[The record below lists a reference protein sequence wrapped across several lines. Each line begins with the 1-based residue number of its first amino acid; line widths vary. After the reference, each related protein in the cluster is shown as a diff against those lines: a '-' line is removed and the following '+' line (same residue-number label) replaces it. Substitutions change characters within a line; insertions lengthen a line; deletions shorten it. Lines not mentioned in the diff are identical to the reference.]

1 MTMKIN
7 TATTMIAEPIFP
19 KYTFAGKIEFT
30 DEQNNSLVNEISART
45 LYKYNWGMSGWNENP
60 DEVWQISPKLQT
72 ASTLILK
79 QCFDAV
85 TNQQNYPTLG
95 NVMHVGKAQFYLEV
109 RRCFPIIISPGHDY
123 PYFTHPGAYTGI
135 TMLKCTD
142 QGHKVYMRDL
152 NHSYFDQNM
161 KFWMPEV
168 NQQLFLPA
176 SEAWGI
182 SSGTDKSQTIAL
194 VTHIITKRAA

>member
-1 MTMKIN
+1 MKIN